1 MVNWPSSHLTMCY
14 SLFRRDTT
22 SLLYYWKQLF
32 GDLLYE
38 MTLHVVAQSSPCS
51 SSSLSVCSS
60 TFTFGQD
67 AVAAA
72 ATAAET
78 DAAVAGLS
86 VGFSEA
92 SKPVLT
98 VAPLLV

>member
-32 GDLLYE
+32 GDLLYQ

-60 TFTFGQD
+60 TFGQD
-67 AVAAA
+67 AVVVAAA
-72 ATAAET
+72 ATAET